1 MARKK
6 TKYQTNK
13 TKKSYWTECF
23 CHLHDSIRYHYK
35 ICGTSRVSNTSKP
48 PKTLQRNL
56 KSWKVNFYSIQMGTS
71 MVFFA
76 SIPLKFSQIPR
87 SVRPPIRPNQ
97 RLPLAFSDKFQHGFG
112 RIRFFKAK
120 PRRKLCIEAVLSEI
134 PNQKQYPKIGAQSTG
149 PIPRSHLIQ
158 VVETAAKTGAEV
170 CFLSFLAQ
178 ILES

>member
-1 MARKK
+1 
-6 TKYQTNK
+6 
-13 TKKSYWTECF
+13 
-23 CHLHDSIRYHYK
+23 
-35 ICGTSRVSNTSKP
+35 VSNTSKP

-71 MVFFA
+71 TVFFT

-97 RLPLAFSDKFQHGFG
+97 RFPLDFSDKFQHGFG
-112 RIRFFKAK
+112 GIRFFKAK
-120 PRRKLCIEAVLSEI
+120 PRRKVCTEAVLSEI

-149 PIPRSHLIQ
+149 SVPYSHLIQ